1 MGSTL
6 TAASTALR
14 LSQVSEMP
22 VSTLFSAIS
31 IVPLYPEHSLSGTT
45 RYRKLKESLLDAADA
60 VRLAR
65 VETRYLFTF
74 CHVVDF
80 LDLGIQQL
88 QQSSE
93 QPLDVIL
100 ASCQRRPVSSTLGES
115 MTEFLI
121 EHQKQSWIDN
131 QALHVVT
138 SSLLADHYIPEMH
151 GNLRKAKIEK
161 VKKLTQIAERL
172 GGNTSQLALAW
183 CAKNPN
189 VSMVILGA
197 TKVEQIVDNCK
208 ALKLLEKLDDKTIEE
223 IEEILDNKPAAPASS
238 GRSR

>member
-1 MGSTL
+1 MASTL

-80 LDLGIQQL
+80 LDLAIQQL

-100 ASCQRRPVSSTLGES
+100 ASCQCRPVSSILDES

-151 GNLRKAKIEK
+151 DQDRKGQE
-161 VKKLTQIAERL
+161 VDPIAERL
-172 GGNTSQLALAW
+172 GGNMSQLALAW